1 MLQTLSKMNN
11 ERRKDLKE
19 VLVDL
24 QRFVDGKIPEAEAF
38 AILNE
43 VKIEL
48 GNCLFDE
55 RESRDNLME
64 FIPSGPKVDKADKT
78 VYALEDADEE
88 LKMVL
93 HHLDIKDAEYQ
104 DLINVYI
111 KSVIE
116 NIKKAIGK

>member
-1 MLQTLSKMNN
+1 MNN

-19 VLVDL
+19 VLATL
-24 QRFVDGKIPEAEAF
+24 QQFVDGKVPEAKAF
-38 AILNE
+38 ETLIE
-43 VKIEL
+43 VKSEL

-55 RESRDNLME
+55 KESRDNLME
-64 FIPSGPKVDKADKT
+64 FIPSGPKVDKADKS
-78 VYALEDADEE
+78 VFALEDADEE

-111 KSVIE
+111 KSAIE